1 MHIKIKPETLG
12 YEAPPV
18 LEGLA
23 VLSDIIEI
31 LFLRKQLCKVWL

>member
-1 MHIKIKPETLG
+1 MLNDFIYLIYLGFQSIYPRTLV

-23 VLSDIIEI
+23 VLSDIID
-31 LFLRKQLCKVWL
+31 F